1 MLKENNEDKIINDY
15 LTPILGDLMQK
26 SLDSILDM
34 REQKLLTKD
43 SVEDI
48 LFIAKFIDEATQF
61 YTDINHTENLAII
74 SDLKQY
80 LEGLAG

>member
-1 MLKENNEDKIINDY
+1 MNSEDKIINDY

-61 YTDINHTENLAII
+61 YTDINHAENLAII
-74 SDLKQY
+74 NDLKQY